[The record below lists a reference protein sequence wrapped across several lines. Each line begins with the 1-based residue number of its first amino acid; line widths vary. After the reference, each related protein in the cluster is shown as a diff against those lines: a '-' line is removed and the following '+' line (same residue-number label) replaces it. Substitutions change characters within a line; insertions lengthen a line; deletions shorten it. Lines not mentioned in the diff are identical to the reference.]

1 MKMWIF
7 LVFCTFLTIPSQ
19 IKSKSKALDVTGTA
33 VSLFG
38 TILDLFEI
46 ATEKD
51 DYQELTKQ
59 LSDFQHNLNS
69 GLSSLFLRLDKS
81 TFQNALTGY
90 VNTIDSCETDYLN
103 YVTDPSDASM
113 KNLLKCNDIM
123 ESVRPLGKYLS
134 GTRIFDGPL
143 LFDLYKNNKGICN
156 GSAMESV
163 YKTLFAEYVIGC
175 TVATTVERIEHNV
188 NTSLYATEC
197 RDTMSKVKDYV
208 KSLYHNCAR
217 PSCRIFH
224 CSVQT
229 LFNKSPPVSP
239 TDLHGKLLE
248 MYPWFNFLVFQ
259 FSKGGKTKLGGN
271 FLARHDD
278 DHWTDTSTYDIF
290 YFDGFTL
297 LTKKK
302 QNFSLVVEVSK
313 NLLINQY
320 FGNSTME
327 ERFHDGLELGTFVG
341 YAPEANSLCIDK
353 NTEDNREC
361 STTGTSNTNI
371 LLPGITCKFIFCLL
385 FFLCLSMAL

>member
-1 MKMWIF
+1 MH
-7 LVFCTFLTIPSQ
+7 
-19 IKSKSKALDVTGTA
+19 SKSKAPKGSLEATDTA
-33 VSLFG
+33 LSLFG

-113 KNLLKCNDIM
+113 KNLLKCNSIM

-143 LFDLYKNNKGICN
+143 LFDLYKNNEGICD

-175 TVATTVERIEHNV
+175 TVATTVERLEHNA
-188 NTSLYATEC
+188 NTSLYAGEC

-217 PSCRIFH
+217 PSCKIFH

-229 LFNKSPPVSP
+229 LFSKNPPVSP
-239 TDLHGKLLE
+239 KDLHEKLSQI
-248 MYPWFNFLVFQ
+248 YPWFNFLVFQ

-278 DHWTDTSTYDIF
+278 DHLTNKSTYDIF
-290 YFDGFTL
+290 YFDGFTQ
-297 LTKKK
+297 LTKEK
-302 QNFSLVVEVSK
+302 QKFSLVVEVSK
-313 NLLINQY
+313 SLLIDQY

-327 ERFHDGLELGTFVG
+327 VNFHDGLELGTFVG
-341 YAPEANSLCIDK
+341 YAPQTNSLCIDK
-353 NTEDNREC
+353 KTEDNRKC
-361 STTGTSNTNI
+361 STTGTTNI
-371 LLPGITCKFIFCLL
+371 LFPEINVIFCSL
-385 FFLCLSMAL
+385 FFLCFQIAL